1 MSLMKPLANRLGGQ
15 TTPAKSL
22 VMPRYSEYKTSGV
35 EWLGDVPGHWEVKR
49 LKQVCHV
56 FPSNV
61 DKKSHDGETPVKLCN
76 YTDVY
81 YNDTITADMEFMAAT
96 ASTEQIAKFT
106 LRAGDTIIT
115 KDSETADDIAIGAY
129 VPADLPGVICG
140 YHLSMIRPKVG
151 THGAFVKQLF
161 DSTYVKSC
169 VEVRANGL
177 TRVGLGQ
184 YQIDNLELPFPSVKE
199 QQTIA
204 AFLDLET
211 GKIDALIA
219 EQGRLVELLAEK
231 RQAVISHAV
240 TKGLNPNAPMK
251 DSGIEWL
258 GDVPTHWEVIA
269 LKRIADVQTGVAK
282 GKDNSSRTTITVPYL
297 RVANVQDGYLDLE
310 TVATI
315 EIPAEDLKRYAL
327 KPGDV
332 LMNEGGDFDKLGR
345 GHVWDGQID
354 PCITQNHVFAVR
366 PREVSS
372 VWLNAVTGSDF
383 AQFYFMTRSKQSTNL
398 ASISSTN
405 LMELPVILP
414 SVDEQRAILAFIADQ
429 TTSFDTLTA
438 EANRAI
444 ELLQERRSA
453 LISAAVTG
461 KIDVRELAPA

>member
-1 MSLMKPLANRLGGQ
+1 MSL
-15 TTPAKSL
+15 
-22 VMPRYSEYKTSGV
+22 PRYSEYKTSGV
-35 EWLGDVPGHWEVKR
+35 KWLGEVPGHWEVKPIKAVSTCNDAVLEESTSPDYEIEYIEISGVDAIR
-49 LKQVCHV
+49 GISETTVIP
-56 FPSNV
+56 FGNAPSRARRRV
-61 DKKSHDGETPVKLCN
+61 ADGDVLVSTVRTYLRAIAPVIN
-76 YTDVY
+76 PPT
-81 YNDTITADMEFMAAT
+81 NMI
-96 ASTEQIAKFT
+96 ASTGFA
-106 LRAGDTIIT
+106 
-115 KDSETADDIAIGAY
+115 
-129 VPADLPGVICG
+129 V
-140 YHLSMIRPKVG
+140 IRPRHIEPSFLGFMFQAEFLIAEIIARSVG
-151 THGAFVKQLF
+151 VSYPAINA
-161 DSTYVKSC
+161 S
-169 VEVRANGL
+169 
-177 TRVGLGQ
+177 
-184 YQIDNLELPFPSVKE
+184 NLMRLDMAVPSREE
-199 QQTIA
+199 QQAIA
-204 AFLDLET
+204 AFLDCET

-219 EQGRLVELLAEK
+219 EQRRLVELLAEK

-240 TKGLNPNAPMK
+240 TKGLNPNVSMK

-258 GDVPTHWEVIA
+258 GEVPEHWEVIA

-414 SVDEQRAILAFIADQ
+414 PVDEQRAILAFIADQ

-444 ELLQERRSA
+444 ALLQERRSA

-461 KIDVRELAPA
+461 KIDARKFANQEAI